1 MKHISVTDTTIRQA
15 GKAAGYTLSFREK
28 IELAK
33 LLDRLGVSVI
43 ELHVVENP
51 KIDSLLIKSVASAV
65 KESAVCV
72 PVALD
77 PASVSLVWAA
87 LKEAKHPRIQV
98 PAPVSAVQ
106 MEYLA
111 GKKPAAMLE
120 AIRQTVAA
128 ARAVC
133 EDVEFLA
140 DDATRA
146 DPAFLAEA
154 LQAAI
159 AAGASGV
166 TVCDAAGNML
176 PDAFG
181 SFVRGIYEAVPQ
193 TKDVRFGVSC
203 SDALSMAD
211 ACAVSAI
218 AAGAGEIKTAAYCV
232 DTANLAHLAK
242 LLAAKAQDFGVVS
255 TLQFTQMNRLLS
267 QIAWMCQT
275 GRSQLSP
282 FDNGVQTSSGAV
294 LTVHDTQEAVMKM
307 AAALGYDLS
316 EEDGAKVYEAFCRIA
331 AKKQTVG
338 EKELDAIIASAAL
351 QVPPTYRLESYVINT
366 GNTISASAQ
375 MKLTKNGQT
384 LSGVSLGDGPVD
396 AAFLAIESILGRHY
410 ELDDFQIQAVT
421 EGREAMGESVVKLR
435 SGGKLYSGRGIST
448 DIIGASV
455 HAYLNAINKIVYEEA
470 ANA

>member
-87 LKEAKHPRIQV
+87 LREAKHPRIQV

-120 AIRQTVAA
+120 AICQTVAA

-154 LQAAI
+154 LQTAI
-159 AAGASGV
+159 AAGAAGV
-166 TVCDAAGNML
+166 TVCDAAGSML

-181 SFVRGIYEAVPQ
+181 RFVRGIYEAVPQ

-218 AAGAGEIKTAAYCV
+218 AAGAG
-232 DTANLAHLAK
+232 
-242 LLAAKAQDFGVVS
+242 
-255 TLQFTQMNRLLS
+255 
-267 QIAWMCQT
+267 
-275 GRSQLSP
+275 
-282 FDNGVQTSSGAV
+282 
-294 LTVHDTQEAVMKM
+294 
-307 AAALGYDLS
+307 
-316 EEDGAKVYEAFCRIA
+316 
-331 AKKQTVG
+331 
-338 EKELDAIIASAAL
+338 
-351 QVPPTYRLESYVINT
+351 
-366 GNTISASAQ
+366 
-375 MKLTKNGQT
+375 
-384 LSGVSLGDGPVD
+384 
-396 AAFLAIESILGRHY
+396 
-410 ELDDFQIQAVT
+410 
-421 EGREAMGESVVKLR
+421 
-435 SGGKLYSGRGIST
+435 
-448 DIIGASV
+448 
-455 HAYLNAINKIVYEEA
+455 
-470 ANA
+470 

>member
-1 MKHISVTDTTIRQA
+1 MMKHISVTDTTIRQA

-43 ELHVVENP
+43 ELHAVENP

-87 LKEAKHPRIQV
+87 LREAKHPRIQV

-128 ARAVC
+128 ARTVC

-154 LQAAI
+154 LQTAI
-159 AAGASGV
+159 AAGAAGV

-218 AAGAGEIKTAAYCV
+218 AAGAGEIKAAAYCV
-232 DTANLAHLAK
+232 DTANLAHMAK

-316 EEDGAKVYEAFCRIA
+316 EEDGGEGLRGLLPHRGEEADRGREGARRHHRLRRA
-331 AKKQTVG
+331 AGAADVPARKLRHQHRQHHQRFG
-338 EKELDAIIASAAL
+338 ADEAHEKRPDAL
-351 QVPPTYRLESYVINT
+351 GCEPGRRPGRR
-366 GNTISASAQ
+366 
-375 MKLTKNGQT
+375 
-384 LSGVSLGDGPVD
+384 GVSGHRIDP
-396 AAFLAIESILGRHY
+396 RPP
-410 ELDDFQIQAVT
+410 
-421 EGREAMGESVVKLR
+421 LR
-435 SGGKLYSGRGIST
+435 AG
-448 DIIGASV
+448 
-455 HAYLNAINKIVYEEA
+455 
-470 ANA
+470 

>member
-43 ELHVVENP
+43 ELHAVENP

-120 AIRQTVAA
+120 AIRETVAA
-128 ARAVC
+128 ARA
-133 EDVEFLA
+133 
-140 DDATRA
+140 
-146 DPAFLAEA
+146 
-154 LQAAI
+154 
-159 AAGASGV
+159 AGAAGV
-166 TVCDAAGNML
+166 TVCDAAGSML

>member
-43 ELHVVENP
+43 ELHAVENP

-87 LKEAKHPRIQV
+87 LREAKHPRIQV

-146 DPAFLAEA
+146 DSPLRQAEDA
-154 LQAAI
+154 VYLDTSDLDEEGVI
-159 AAGASGV
+159 AAVLRIVREKTSNGRGV
-166 TVCDAAGNML
+166 T
-176 PDAFG
+176 
-181 SFVRGIYEAVPQ
+181 S
-193 TKDVRFGVSC
+193 
-203 SDALSMAD
+203 
-211 ACAVSAI
+211 
-218 AAGAGEIKTAAYCV
+218 
-232 DTANLAHLAK
+232 
-242 LLAAKAQDFGVVS
+242 
-255 TLQFTQMNRLLS
+255 
-267 QIAWMCQT
+267 
-275 GRSQLSP
+275 
-282 FDNGVQTSSGAV
+282 
-294 LTVHDTQEAVMKM
+294 
-307 AAALGYDLS
+307 
-316 EEDGAKVYEAFCRIA
+316 
-331 AKKQTVG
+331 
-338 EKELDAIIASAAL
+338 
-351 QVPPTYRLESYVINT
+351 
-366 GNTISASAQ
+366 
-375 MKLTKNGQT
+375 
-384 LSGVSLGDGPVD
+384 
-396 AAFLAIESILGRHY
+396 
-410 ELDDFQIQAVT
+410 
-421 EGREAMGESVVKLR
+421 
-435 SGGKLYSGRGIST
+435 
-448 DIIGASV
+448 
-455 HAYLNAINKIVYEEA
+455 
-470 ANA
+470 

>member
-1 MKHISVTDTTIRQA
+1 MMKHISVTDTTIRQA

-43 ELHVVENP
+43 ELHAVENP

-154 LQAAI
+154 LQTAI
-159 AAGASGV
+159 AAGAAGV

-211 ACAVSAI
+211 ACAWTAPPRRCSRRGRRDQGRGLLRRHCEPRAHGE
-218 AAGAGEIKTAAYCV
+218 AAGGQSPGLRRRQHAAV
-232 DTANLAHLAK
+232 HADEPPAVTDRL
-242 LLAAKAQDFGVVS
+242 DVS
-255 TLQFTQMNRLLS
+255 
-267 QIAWMCQT
+267 
-275 GRSQLSP
+275 
-282 FDNGVQTSSGAV
+282 
-294 LTVHDTQEAVMKM
+294 
-307 AAALGYDLS
+307 
-316 EEDGAKVYEAFCRIA
+316 
-331 AKKQTVG
+331 
-338 EKELDAIIASAAL
+338 
-351 QVPPTYRLESYVINT
+351 
-366 GNTISASAQ
+366 
-375 MKLTKNGQT
+375 
-384 LSGVSLGDGPVD
+384 DGPQP
-396 AAFLAIESILGRHY
+396 ALA
-410 ELDDFQIQAVT
+410 V
-421 EGREAMGESVVKLR
+421 
-435 SGGKLYSGRGIST
+435 
-448 DIIGASV
+448 
-455 HAYLNAINKIVYEEA
+455 
-470 ANA
+470 